1 MPSPWHPGPR
11 GLDPEEACVASLELS
26 QDTRKDRIY
35 QNMKRYGTEVD
46 LLRGIAYIWNWN
58 QCQVGDTTGAS
69 VSHLSLTTSEFA
81 FLQVVLVWFRVEGN
95 EERRCFPSS
104 SWEHNRLHCPAYLVV
119 RGAYDWA
126 LVNRMWREGVY
137 PTCGPSLS
145 ALLMQKIPRLR
156 EEQRGKMEG
165 VWVSMNDYVE
175 KRTNPFSTHLGCRSL
190 EINFYCAT

>member
-1 MPSPWHPGPR
+1 MPSWW
-11 GLDPEEACVASLELS
+11 
-26 QDTRKDRIY
+26 Y
-35 QNMKRYGTEVD
+35 N
-46 LLRGIAYIWNWN
+46 RGISQPFEPDN
-58 QCQVGDTTGAS
+58 QWVC
-69 VSHLSLTTSEFA
+69 LSTSGISLIQGGRKWRKKIQR
-81 FLQVVLVWFRVEGN
+81 FLRSRNSSNSFSNIHV
-95 EERRCFPSS
+95 FPSS

-145 ALLMQKIPRLR
+145 ALLMPKIPRLR